1 MADKTALD
9 EAVERQYKGLSFDE
23 LNALYDDEKDHIST
37 DYDEWFDDM
46 DLTEAQKQDR
56 KETAEELERIFRDL
70 LALVFYLYVE
80 GAYEYAEAMTEA
92 QQQYLALLDKASHNG
107 VNVSDYYRNIHV
119 PVKVSEVVNTMLE
132 HPENPWNF
140 TIDRAMAIAEN
151 EANSMWNNA
160 DFQEALASGKTRKW
174 WDAIIDGKTRDWHA
188 EANGQTK
195 PIWEPFEVNG
205 ELLQYPMD
213 DSYGA
218 TGSNINHCRCVAKYL

>member
-1 MADKTALD
+1 MAEKTALD

-37 DYDEWFDDM
+37 DYDEWFGDM
-46 DLTEAQKQDR
+46 DLAEVQKQER

-70 LALVFYLYVE
+70 LAFVFYLYVE

-92 QQQYLALLDKASHNG
+92 QQQYLALLDKASQNG

-160 DFQEALASGKTRKW
+160 DFQEALASGKTRKM

-195 PIWEPFEVNG
+195 PILEPFEVNG
-205 ELLQYPMD
+205 ELLQHPMD

-218 TGSNINHCRCVAKYL
+218 TGGNINNCRCAAKYL

>member
-1 MADKTALD
+1 MAEKTALD

-92 QQQYLALLDKASHNG
+92 QQQYLALLDKASQNG

-160 DFQEALASGKTRKW
+160 DFQEALASGKTRKM

-188 EANGQTK
+188 DANGQTK
-195 PIWEPFEVNG
+195 PILEPFEVNG
-205 ELLQYPMD
+205 ELLQHPMD

-218 TGSNINHCRCVAKYL
+218 TGGNINNCRCVAKYL

>member
-1 MADKTALD
+1 MAEKTALD

-37 DYDEWFDDM
+37 DYDEWFGDM
-46 DLTEAQKQDR
+46 DLTEAQKQER

-92 QQQYLALLDKASHNG
+92 QQQYLALLDKASQNG

-195 PIWEPFEVNG
+195 PILEPFEVNG

-218 TGSNINHCRCVAKYL
+218 TGSNINNCRCAAKYS